1 MSMASDILFS
11 QWLFEKKINLTPE
24 NTNADKT
31 GRISSCSVTVLMTQR
46 VEIYVEMKCYM
57 VCSLVCL

>member
-11 QWLFEKKINLTPE
+11 QWLFEKKIFLTPE

-31 GRISSCSVTVLMTQR
+31 GKISSCSVTVLMTQR
-46 VEIYVEMKCYM
+46 VEIFVEMKCYM